1 MPKFNGVSEVKDNDT
16 YEQLVKQGSFT
27 GSDGVVYTYDQTGRL
42 YVTDDHV
49 EEELRGYITDL
60 QNKVG
65 SLESGSSDISENKL
79 DKNLGAENSGKLLN
93 IDSSGNITTL
103 DNGIAGQV
111 LTSNGESQSPIWS
124 NLDLPEQNVISL
136 IGTEDDP
143 IILLNDIEDG
153 KSYLIGGYFKRYPNS
168 TAIYHFPTVSEAG
181 SIARCTGVG
190 TDVQGR
196 KIIEIYGWSIVSANH
211 ATKEVPARN
220 ANYIERI
227 YLNPN
232 GTSGISANSYVG
244 LKQINY
250 KDIVDYIWAPTS
262 GGKAGQIL
270 KSNGN
275 NAPTWIDLPNSG
287 IEILTGTAE
296 SPINFATDMEVN
308 HLYSCSGVFFNTVAS
323 SAQSSISGKTVNFQD
338 QGRSFLFYKRNNTSV
353 VCLASSHNTGNQTT
367 SVIIF
372 SAMYGITEITFDS
385 TTGELTNIRSGMGF
399 GRVNG
404 IEGNGNAQALGIY
417 APIESGTSG
426 QLLQSNGEG
435 VAPTW
440 VTANYASSA
449 DLETKLD
456 VNQGTENINKLLN
469 VGSDG
474 NISFIDNNYI
484 TSSVNNLDNYYL
496 KTETYTREEVN
507 NQINTIRTGLFKPV
521 DVLPDVG
528 EEGYIYLV
536 SNSNSQGDISTQAE
550 VDNTR
555 DEYIWIADSNKYE
568 YIGSTSID
576 LTNYYTKE
584 ETDNKFV
591 SKQLNNIEFYYDN
604 ETGQEESTFI
614 MAKTGSIAIGASDGV
629 SDAQPPYS
637 YAFFRKDGEMAFIN
651 IQTTGAA
658 NQIYLNADGINI
670 DVTDGVS
677 SQIALSIEA
686 DGIYDRISS
695 SKLKLITET
704 EYTNLLDRIAALEA
718 NSITTEDVLTIN
730 QGNSQ
735 Q

>member
-1 MPKFNGVSEVKDNDT
+1 MPKFNGVSEVKDNDI

-65 SLESGSSDISENKL
+65 SLESGSSSISENKL

-93 IDSSGNITTL
+93 VDSSGNITTL

-124 NLDLPEQNVISL
+124 NLDLPEQNVVSL
-136 IGTEDDP
+136 TGTQEDP
-143 IILLNDIEDG
+143 IVLYDDIEVG
-153 KSYLIGGYFKRYPNS
+153 KIYFLSGYIKVVQPATAYSLPDSKPTIMCIGLWLNNEKTIEVRGVQFTSTGVYSQGWNFIQTITFHSSSSWGSNSYLSLNS
-168 TAIYHFPTVSEAG
+168 INGTDTTALNVYAPTVS
-181 SIARCTGVG
+181 
-190 TDVQGR
+190 
-196 KIIEIYGWSIVSANH
+196 
-211 ATKEVPARN
+211 
-220 ANYIERI
+220 
-227 YLNPN
+227 
-232 GTSGISANSYVG
+232 GTSG
-244 LKQINY
+244 
-250 KDIVDYIWAPTS
+250 
-262 GGKAGQIL
+262 QIL
-270 KSNGN
+270 QSNGSDK
-275 NAPTWIDLPNSG
+275 APTWIDLPNSG

-353 VCLASSHNTGNQTT
+353 VCLASSHNTTNSKTT
-367 SVIIF
+367 VIIF

-440 VTANYASSA
+440 VTANYASST

-484 TSSVNNLDNYYL
+484 TSSVSNLENYYL

-536 SNSNSQGDISTQAE
+536 SNSSSQGDISTQAE

-555 DEYIWIADSNKYE
+555 DEYIWIAADNKYE
-568 YIGSTSID
+568 YIGSTSVD
-576 LTNYYTKE
+576 LTNYYNKT
-584 ETDNKFV
+584 ETDNLLDDKVNTSSIKIFT
-591 SKQLNNIEFYYDN
+591 LNVTSDDIYNIDS
-604 ETGQEESTFI
+604 TGKVNIGSGYNDI
-614 MAKTGSIAIGASDGV
+614 VYNPITGSSGLDGHIIT
-629 SDAQPPYS
+629 
-637 YAFFRKDGEMAFIN
+637 RKTN
-651 IQTTGAA
+651 
-658 NQIYLNADGINI
+658 
-670 DVTDGVS
+670 V
-677 SQIALSIEA
+677 
-686 DGIYDRISS
+686 DRIVNALNS
-695 SKLKLITET
+695 LV
-704 EYTNLLDRIAALEA
+704 DRVAALEEQITTLEA
-718 NSITTEDVLTIN
+718 ISITTEDVLTIN

>member
-1 MPKFNGVSEVKDNDT
+1 MPKFNGVSEVKDNDM

-65 SLESGSSDISENKL
+65 SLESGSSSISENKL

-93 IDSSGNITTL
+93 VDSSGNITTL
-103 DNGIAGQV
+103 DNGTAGQV
-111 LTSNGESQSPIWS
+111 LTSNGGSQSPTWS

-136 IGTEDDP
+136 TGTQEDP
-143 IILLNDIEDG
+143 IVLYDDIEVG
-153 KSYLIGGYFKRYPNS
+153 KIYFLSGYIKVVQPATAYSLPDSKPTIMCIGLWLNNEKTIEVRGVQFTSTGVYSQGWNFIQTITFHSSSSWGSNSYLSLNS
-168 TAIYHFPTVSEAG
+168 INGTDTTALNVYAPTVS
-181 SIARCTGVG
+181 
-190 TDVQGR
+190 
-196 KIIEIYGWSIVSANH
+196 
-211 ATKEVPARN
+211 
-220 ANYIERI
+220 
-227 YLNPN
+227 
-232 GTSGISANSYVG
+232 GTSG
-244 LKQINY
+244 
-250 KDIVDYIWAPTS
+250 
-262 GGKAGQIL
+262 QIL
-270 KSNGN
+270 QSNGSDK
-275 NAPTWIDLPNSG
+275 APTWIDLPNSG

-353 VCLASSHNTGNQTT
+353 VCLASSYNTTNSKTT
-367 SVIIF
+367 VIIF

-469 VGSDG
+469 VGSNG
-474 NISFIDNNYI
+474 NISLIDNNYI

-496 KTETYTREEVN
+496 KTETYTREEIN

-550 VDNTR
+550 TENVR
-555 DEYIWIADSNKYE
+555 DEYIWIAADNKYE
-568 YIGSTSID
+568 YIGSTSVD
-576 LTNYYTKE
+576 LTNYYNKT
-584 ETDNKFV
+584 ETDNLLDDKVNTSSIQIFTLNV
-591 SKQLNNIEFYYDN
+591 TSDDQYNIDSTGKVNIDGDGDGGYNNIVYN
-604 ETGQEESTFI
+604 PI
-614 MAKTGSIAIGASDGV
+614 TGSSGLDGHIIT
-629 SDAQPPYS
+629 
-637 YAFFRKDGEMAFIN
+637 RK
-651 IQTTGAA
+651 
-658 NQIYLNADGINI
+658 
-670 DVTDGVS
+670 
-677 SQIALSIEA
+677 
-686 DGIYDRISS
+686 
-695 SKLKLITET
+695 
-704 EYTNLLDRIAALEA
+704 TNVDRIANALNSLVDRVAALEEQITTLEA

>member
-1 MPKFNGVSEVKDNDT
+1 MSKFNGVSEVKDNDT

-27 GSDGVVYTYDQTGRL
+27 GSNGVVYTYDQTGRL

-79 DKNLGAENSGKLLN
+79 DKNIGAENSGKLLN
-93 IDSSGNITTL
+93 VDSNGNITTL
-103 DNGIAGQV
+103 DNGTVGQV

-136 IGTEDDP
+136 TGTQEDP
-143 IILLNDIEDG
+143 IVLYDDIEAG
-153 KSYLIGGYFKRYPNS
+153 KIYFLSGYIKVVQPATAYSLPDSKPTIMCIGLWLNNEKTIEVRGVQFTSTGVYSQGWNFIQTITFHSSSSWGSNSYLSLNS
-168 TAIYHFPTVSEAG
+168 INGTDTTALNVYAPTVS
-181 SIARCTGVG
+181 
-190 TDVQGR
+190 
-196 KIIEIYGWSIVSANH
+196 
-211 ATKEVPARN
+211 
-220 ANYIERI
+220 
-227 YLNPN
+227 
-232 GTSGISANSYVG
+232 GTSG
-244 LKQINY
+244 
-250 KDIVDYIWAPTS
+250 
-262 GGKAGQIL
+262 QIL
-270 KSNGN
+270 QSNGSDK
-275 NAPTWIDLPNSG
+275 APTWIDLPNSG

-353 VCLASSHNTGNQTT
+353 VCLASSHNTTNSKTT
-367 SVIIF
+367 VIIF

-536 SNSNSQGDISTQAE
+536 SNSSSQGDISTQAE

-555 DEYIWIADSNKYE
+555 DEYIWIAADNKYE
-568 YIGSTSID
+568 YIGSTSVD
-576 LTNYYTKE
+576 LTNYYNKT
-584 ETDNKFV
+584 ETDNLLDDKVNTSSIKIFT
-591 SKQLNNIEFYYDN
+591 LNVTSDDIYNIDS
-604 ETGQEESTFI
+604 TGKVNIGSGYNDI
-614 MAKTGSIAIGASDGV
+614 VYNPITGSSGLDGHIIT
-629 SDAQPPYS
+629 
-637 YAFFRKDGEMAFIN
+637 RKTN
-651 IQTTGAA
+651 
-658 NQIYLNADGINI
+658 
-670 DVTDGVS
+670 V
-677 SQIALSIEA
+677 
-686 DGIYDRISS
+686 DRIVNALNS
-695 SKLKLITET
+695 LVDRVAALEEQITT
-704 EYTNLLDRIAALEA
+704 LEA
-718 NSITTEDVLTIN
+718 NSITTEDILTIN

>member
-1 MPKFNGVSEVKDNDT
+1 MPKFNGVSEVKDNDI

-27 GSDGVVYTYDQTGRL
+27 GSNGVVYTYDQTGRL

-60 QNKVG
+60 QNKVN
-65 SLESGSSDISENKL
+65 SLESGSSNMSENKL

-93 IDSSGNITTL
+93 VDSTGNITTL
-103 DNGIAGQV
+103 DNGTIGQV
-111 LTSNGESQSPIWS
+111 LTSNGESQSPTWS

-136 IGTEDDP
+136 TGTQEDP
-143 IILLNDIEDG
+143 IVLYDDIEVG
-153 KSYLIGGYFKRYPNS
+153 KIYFLSGYIKVVPQATAYSLPDSKPTIMCIGLWLNNEKTIEVRGVQFTSTGVYSQGWNFIQTITFHSSSSWGSNSYLSLNS
-168 TAIYHFPTVSEAG
+168 IN
-181 SIARCTGVG
+181 G
-190 TDVQGR
+190 TDTT
-196 KIIEIYGWSIVSANH
+196 A
-211 ATKEVPARN
+211 
-220 ANYIERI
+220 
-227 YLNPN
+227 LNV
-232 GTSGISANSYVG
+232 Y
-244 LKQINY
+244 
-250 KDIVDYIWAPTS
+250 APTS
-262 GGKAGQIL
+262 SGTSGQIL
-270 KSNGN
+270 KSNGSDE
-275 NAPTWIDLPNSG
+275 APTWIDLPNSG

-323 SAQSSISGKTVNFQD
+323 SAQSSISGKTITFQD
-338 QGRSFLFYKRNNTSV
+338 QGRSFLFYKRDDTSV

-399 GRVNG
+399 GKVNG

-426 QLLQSNGEG
+426 QLLQSNGER

-456 VNQGTENINKLLN
+456 INQGTENTNKLLN

-474 NISFIDNNYI
+474 NIAFIDNNYI
-484 TSSVNNLDNYYL
+484 TSSVSNLENYYL
-496 KTETYTREEVN
+496 KTETYTREEIN

-536 SNSNSQGDISTQAE
+536 SNSSSQGDISTQAE
-550 VDNTR
+550 TENVR
-555 DEYIWIADSNKYE
+555 DEYIWIAADNKYE

-576 LTNYYTKE
+576 LTGYYTKE

-604 ETGQEESTFI
+604 EAGQEESTFI

-637 YAFFRKDGEMAFIN
+637 YAFFRKDGEIGFLTVQATDAI
-651 IQTTGAA
+651 
-658 NQIYLNADGINI
+658 NQIYLNANGINI
-670 DVTDGVS
+670 DVSDGVS

-686 DGIYDRISS
+686 DGIYDKISS

-704 EYTNLLDRIAALEA
+704 EYTSLLNRIAALEA

>member
-65 SLESGSSDISENKL
+65 SLESGSSDISKNKL

-93 IDSSGNITTL
+93 IDSNGNITTL
-103 DNGIAGQV
+103 DNGTAGQV

-136 IGTEDDP
+136 TGTQENP
-143 IILLNDIEDG
+143 IVLYNDIEVG
-153 KSYLIGGYFKRYPNS
+153 KIYFLSGYIKVVQPATAYSLPDSKPTIMCVGLWLNNEKTIEVRGVQFTSTGVYSQGWNFIQTITFHSSSSWDSNSYLSLNS
-168 TAIYHFPTVSEAG
+168 INGTDTTALNVYAPTVS
-181 SIARCTGVG
+181 
-190 TDVQGR
+190 
-196 KIIEIYGWSIVSANH
+196 
-211 ATKEVPARN
+211 
-220 ANYIERI
+220 
-227 YLNPN
+227 
-232 GTSGISANSYVG
+232 GTS
-244 LKQINY
+244 
-250 KDIVDYIWAPTS
+250 
-262 GGKAGQIL
+262 GQIL
-270 KSNGN
+270 KSNGSN
-275 NAPTWIDLPNSG
+275 EAPTWIDLPNSG

-323 SAQSSISGKTVNFQD
+323 SAQSSISGKTITFQD
-338 QGRSFLFYKRNNTSV
+338 QGRSFLFYKRDDTSV
-353 VCLASSHNTGNQTT
+353 VCLASSHNANSQTA
-367 SVIIF
+367 VIIF

-435 VAPTW
+435 AAPTW
-440 VTANYASSA
+440 VTADYVSSA
-449 DLETKLD
+449 ELETKLD
-456 VNQGTENINKLLN
+456 INQGTENANKLLN

-474 NISFIDNNYI
+474 NIAFIDNNYI
-484 TSSVNNLDNYYL
+484 TSSVSNLENYYL

-536 SNSNSQGDISTQAE
+536 SNSSSQGNISTQAE
-550 VDNTR
+550 TENVR
-555 DEYIWIADSNKYE
+555 DEYIWIADGNKYE
-568 YIGSTSID
+568 YIGSTSVD
-576 LTNYYTKE
+576 LTNYYNKT
-584 ETDNKFV
+584 ETDNLLDDKVNTSSIQIFT
-591 SKQLNNIEFYYDN
+591 LNVTSDDIYNIDS
-604 ETGQEESTFI
+604 TGKVNIGSGYNDI
-614 MAKTGSIAIGASDGV
+614 VYNPITGSSGLDGHIIT
-629 SDAQPPYS
+629 
-637 YAFFRKDGEMAFIN
+637 RKTN
-651 IQTTGAA
+651 
-658 NQIYLNADGINI
+658 
-670 DVTDGVS
+670 V
-677 SQIALSIEA
+677 
-686 DGIYDRISS
+686 DRIVNALNS
-695 SKLKLITET
+695 LVDRVAALEEQITT
-704 EYTNLLDRIAALEA
+704 LEA
-718 NSITTEDVLTIN
+718 NSITTEDILTIN

>member
-1 MPKFNGVSEVKDNDT
+1 MPKFNGVSEVKDNDI

-42 YVTDDHV
+42 YVTNDHV

-60 QNKVG
+60 QNKVN
-65 SLESGSSDISENKL
+65 SLESGSSSISENKL
-79 DKNLGAENSGKLLN
+79 DKNLGTENSGKLLN
-93 IDSSGNITTL
+93 VDSDGNITTL
-103 DNGIAGQV
+103 DNGTV
-111 LTSNGESQSPIWS
+111 GE
-124 NLDLPEQNVISL
+124 V
-136 IGTEDDP
+136 
-143 IILLNDIEDG
+143 
-153 KSYLIGGYFKRYPNS
+153 
-168 TAIYHFPTVSEAG
+168 
-181 SIARCTGVG
+181 
-190 TDVQGR
+190 
-196 KIIEIYGWSIVSANH
+196 
-211 ATKEVPARN
+211 
-220 ANYIERI
+220 
-227 YLNPN
+227 
-232 GTSGISANSYVG
+232 
-244 LKQINY
+244 
-250 KDIVDYIWAPTS
+250 
-262 GGKAGQIL
+262 L
-270 KSNGN
+270 KSNGPGQVPTWAN
-275 NAPTWIDLPNSG
+275 ISKDIELLTSDESQPISLVDSMEDNKLYYLSGIFSLNNYPFSLEISNDRKILAKKDSSTTSAYDGSGSITLFEAGYDVSGSNLYIYNYRGGNAVIAFNRTTNNVTGISNYAMLGNINGDYYNNLKPRNIYAPTTSGTSRQILQSNGPYNAPTWIDFSQG
-287 IEILTGTAE
+287 ITTLVGTE
-296 SPINFATDMEVN
+296 DEPINFATDMEVN

-353 VCLASSHNTGNQTT
+353 VCLASSHNTTNSKTT
-367 SVIIF
+367 VIIF

-469 VGSDG
+469 VGSNG
-474 NISFIDNNYI
+474 NISLIDNNYI

-496 KTETYTREEVN
+496 KTETYTREEIN

-550 VDNTR
+550 TENVR
-555 DEYIWIADSNKYE
+555 DEYIWIAADNKYE
-568 YIGSTSID
+568 HIGSTSVD
-576 LTNYYTKE
+576 LTNYYNKT
-584 ETDNKFV
+584 ETDNLLDDKVNTSSIQIFTLNV
-591 SKQLNNIEFYYDN
+591 TSDDQYNIDSTGKVNIDGDGGYNNIVYN
-604 ETGQEESTFI
+604 PI
-614 MAKTGSIAIGASDGV
+614 TGSSGLDGHIIT
-629 SDAQPPYS
+629 
-637 YAFFRKDGEMAFIN
+637 RK
-651 IQTTGAA
+651 
-658 NQIYLNADGINI
+658 
-670 DVTDGVS
+670 
-677 SQIALSIEA
+677 
-686 DGIYDRISS
+686 
-695 SKLKLITET
+695 
-704 EYTNLLDRIAALEA
+704 TNVDRIANALNSLVDRVAALEEQITALEA
-718 NSITTEDVLTIN
+718 NSITTEDILTIN

>member
-1 MPKFNGVSEVKDNDT
+1 MPKFNGVSEVKDNDI

-65 SLESGSSDISENKL
+65 SLESGSSSISENKL

-93 IDSSGNITTL
+93 VDSSGNITTL

-124 NLDLPEQNVISL
+124 NLDLPEQNVVSL
-136 IGTEDDP
+136 TGTQEDP
-143 IILLNDIEDG
+143 IVLYDDIEAG
-153 KSYLIGGYFKRYPNS
+153 KIYFLSGYIKVVQPATAYSLPDSKPTIMCIGLWLNNEKTIEVRGVQFTSTGVYSQGWNFIQTITFHSSSSWGSNSYLSLNS
-168 TAIYHFPTVSEAG
+168 INGTDTTALNVYAPTVS
-181 SIARCTGVG
+181 
-190 TDVQGR
+190 
-196 KIIEIYGWSIVSANH
+196 
-211 ATKEVPARN
+211 
-220 ANYIERI
+220 
-227 YLNPN
+227 
-232 GTSGISANSYVG
+232 GTSG
-244 LKQINY
+244 
-250 KDIVDYIWAPTS
+250 
-262 GGKAGQIL
+262 QIL
-270 KSNGN
+270 QSNGSDK
-275 NAPTWIDLPNSG
+275 APTWIDLPNSG

-353 VCLASSHNTGNQTT
+353 VCLASSHNTTNSKTT
-367 SVIIF
+367 VIIF

-440 VTANYASSA
+440 VTANYASST

-484 TSSVNNLDNYYL
+484 TSSVSNLENYYL

-536 SNSNSQGDISTQAE
+536 SNSSSQGDISTQAE

-555 DEYIWIADSNKYE
+555 DEYIWIAADNKYE
-568 YIGSTSID
+568 YIGSTSVD
-576 LTNYYTKE
+576 LTNYYNKT
-584 ETDNKFV
+584 ETDNLLDDKVNTSSIKIFT
-591 SKQLNNIEFYYDN
+591 LNVTSDDIYNIDS
-604 ETGQEESTFI
+604 TGKVNIGSGYNDI
-614 MAKTGSIAIGASDGV
+614 VYNPITGSSGLDGHIIT
-629 SDAQPPYS
+629 
-637 YAFFRKDGEMAFIN
+637 RKTN
-651 IQTTGAA
+651 
-658 NQIYLNADGINI
+658 
-670 DVTDGVS
+670 V
-677 SQIALSIEA
+677 
-686 DGIYDRISS
+686 DRIVNALNS
-695 SKLKLITET
+695 LV
-704 EYTNLLDRIAALEA
+704 DRVAALEEQITTLEA
-718 NSITTEDVLTIN
+718 ISITTEDVLTIN

>member
-1 MPKFNGVSEVKDNDT
+1 MPKFNGVSEVKDNDI

-27 GSDGVVYTYDQTGRL
+27 GSNGVVYTYDQTGRL

-93 IDSSGNITTL
+93 VDSDGNITTL

-124 NLDLPEQNVISL
+124 NLDLPEQNVVSL
-136 IGTEDDP
+136 TGTQEDP
-143 IILLNDIEDG
+143 IVLYDDIEVG
-153 KSYLIGGYFKRYPNS
+153 KIYFLSGYVKVVQPATAYSLPDSKPTIMCIGLWLNNEKTIEVRGVQFTSTGVYSQGWNFIQTITFHSSSSWGSNSYLSLNS
-168 TAIYHFPTVSEAG
+168 INGTDTIALNVYAPTVS
-181 SIARCTGVG
+181 
-190 TDVQGR
+190 
-196 KIIEIYGWSIVSANH
+196 
-211 ATKEVPARN
+211 
-220 ANYIERI
+220 
-227 YLNPN
+227 
-232 GTSGISANSYVG
+232 GTSG
-244 LKQINY
+244 
-250 KDIVDYIWAPTS
+250 
-262 GGKAGQIL
+262 QIL
-270 KSNGN
+270 QSNGSDK
-275 NAPTWIDLPNSG
+275 APIWIDLPNSG

-308 HLYSCSGVFFNTVAS
+308 HLYSCSGVFFNTVSS

-338 QGRSFLFYKRNNTSV
+338 QGRSFLFYKRNDTSV
-353 VCLASSHNTGNQTT
+353 VCLASSHNTTNSKTT
-367 SVIIF
+367 VIIF

-385 TTGELTNIRSGMGF
+385 TTGELTNIRSGIGF

-435 VAPTW
+435 AAPTW
-440 VTANYASSA
+440 VTADYVSSA
-449 DLETKLD
+449 ELETKLD
-456 VNQGTENINKLLN
+456 INQGTENANKLLN

-474 NISFIDNNYI
+474 NIAFIDNNYI
-484 TSSVNNLDNYYL
+484 TSSVSNLDNYYL
-496 KTETYTREEVN
+496 KTETYTREEIN

-536 SNSNSQGDISTQAE
+536 SNSSSQGDVSTQAE
-550 VDNTR
+550 TENVR
-555 DEYIWIADSNKYE
+555 DEYIWIAADNKYE
-568 YIGSTSID
+568 YIGSTSVD
-576 LTNYYTKE
+576 LTNYYNKT
-584 ETDNKFV
+584 ETDNLLDDKVNTSSIKIFT
-591 SKQLNNIEFYYDN
+591 LNVTSDDIYNIDS
-604 ETGQEESTFI
+604 TGKVNIGSGYNDI
-614 MAKTGSIAIGASDGV
+614 VYNPITGSSGLDGHIIT
-629 SDAQPPYS
+629 
-637 YAFFRKDGEMAFIN
+637 RKTN
-651 IQTTGAA
+651 
-658 NQIYLNADGINI
+658 
-670 DVTDGVS
+670 V
-677 SQIALSIEA
+677 
-686 DGIYDRISS
+686 DRIVNALNS
-695 SKLKLITET
+695 LVDRVAALEEQITT
-704 EYTNLLDRIAALEA
+704 LEA
-718 NSITTEDVLTIN
+718 NSITTEDILTIN

>member
-1 MPKFNGVSEVKDNDT
+1 MPKFNGVSEVKDNDI

-65 SLESGSSDISENKL
+65 SLESGSSSISENKL

-93 IDSSGNITTL
+93 VDSSGNITTL

-124 NLDLPEQNVISL
+124 NLDLPEQNVVSL
-136 IGTEDDP
+136 TGTQEDP
-143 IILLNDIEDG
+143 IVLYDDIEAG
-153 KSYLIGGYFKRYPNS
+153 KIYFLSGYIKVVQPATAYSLPDSKPTIMCIGLWLNNEKTIEVRGVQFTSTGVYSQGWNFIQTITFHSSSSWGSNSYLSLNS
-168 TAIYHFPTVSEAG
+168 INGTDTTALNVYAPTVS
-181 SIARCTGVG
+181 
-190 TDVQGR
+190 
-196 KIIEIYGWSIVSANH
+196 
-211 ATKEVPARN
+211 
-220 ANYIERI
+220 
-227 YLNPN
+227 
-232 GTSGISANSYVG
+232 GTSG
-244 LKQINY
+244 
-250 KDIVDYIWAPTS
+250 
-262 GGKAGQIL
+262 QIL
-270 KSNGN
+270 QSNGSDK
-275 NAPTWIDLPNSG
+275 APTWIDLPNSG

-353 VCLASSHNTGNQTT
+353 VCLASSHNTTNSKTT
-367 SVIIF
+367 VIIF

-440 VTANYASSA
+440 ITANYASSA

-496 KTETYTREEVN
+496 KTETYTREEIN

-528 EEGYIYLV
+528 EDGYIYLV
-536 SNSNSQGDISTQAE
+536 SNSSSQGDISTQAE

-555 DEYIWIADSNKYE
+555 DEYIWIAADNKYE
-568 YIGSTSID
+568 YIGSTSVD
-576 LTNYYTKE
+576 LTNYYNKT
-584 ETDNKFV
+584 ETDNLLDDKVNTSSIKIFT
-591 SKQLNNIEFYYDN
+591 LNVTSDDIYNIDS
-604 ETGQEESTFI
+604 TGKVNIGSGYNDI
-614 MAKTGSIAIGASDGV
+614 VYNPITGSSGLDGHIIT
-629 SDAQPPYS
+629 
-637 YAFFRKDGEMAFIN
+637 RKTN
-651 IQTTGAA
+651 
-658 NQIYLNADGINI
+658 
-670 DVTDGVS
+670 V
-677 SQIALSIEA
+677 
-686 DGIYDRISS
+686 DRIVNALNS
-695 SKLKLITET
+695 LVDRVAALEEQITT
-704 EYTNLLDRIAALEA
+704 LEA
-718 NSITTEDVLTIN
+718 NSITTEDILTIN

>member
-27 GSDGVVYTYDQTGRL
+27 GSNGVVYTYDQTGRL

-49 EEELRGYITDL
+49 EEELRGYIADL
-60 QNKVG
+60 QNKVNN
-65 SLESGSSDISENKL
+65 LESGSSSISENKL

-93 IDSSGNITTL
+93 VDSTGNITTL

-111 LTSNGESQSPIWS
+111 LTSNGGSQSPIWS
-124 NLDLPEQNVISL
+124 NLDLPEQNVVSL
-136 IGTEDDP
+136 TGTQEDP
-143 IILLNDIEDG
+143 IILLNDIENG
-153 KSYLIGGYFKRYPNS
+153 KSYLLSGYFKIYPN
-168 TAIYHFPTVSEAG
+168 TTNIYHFPTGSAAG
-181 SIARCTGVG
+181 SIARCTGIG
-190 TDVQGR
+190 TDEQGH
-196 KIIEIYGWSIVSANH
+196 KIIEVYGWSLVNLSLAD
-211 ATKEVPARN
+211 KEADARN
-220 ANYIERI
+220 GNFVQRI
-227 YLNPN
+227 YLNPD
-232 GTSGISANSYVG
+232 GTSGVEYNEYVG
-244 LKQINY
+244 LRQINY
-250 KDIVDYIWAPTS
+250 KNNVSYIWAPTS
-262 GGKAGQIL
+262 GGKSGQIL

-308 HLYSCSGVFFNTVAS
+308 HLYSRSGVFFNTVSS
-323 SAQSSISGKTVNFQD
+323 SAQSSISGKTITFQD
-338 QGRSFLFYKRNNTSV
+338 QGRSFLFYKRDDTSV

-435 VAPTW
+435 AAPTW
-440 VTANYASSA
+440 VTADYVSSA
-449 DLETKLD
+449 ELETKLD
-456 VNQGTENINKLLN
+456 INQGTENANKLLN

-484 TSSVNNLDNYYL
+484 TSSVSNLENYYL
-496 KTETYTREEVN
+496 KTETYTREEIN

-536 SNSNSQGDISTQAE
+536 SNSSSQGDISTQAE
-550 VDNTR
+550 VDDTR
-555 DEYIWIADSNKYE
+555 DEYIWIAADNKYE
-568 YIGSTSID
+568 YIGSTSVD
-576 LTNYYTKE
+576 LTNYYNKT
-584 ETDNKFV
+584 ETDNLLDDKVNTSSIKIFT
-591 SKQLNNIEFYYDN
+591 LNVTSDDIYNIDS
-604 ETGQEESTFI
+604 TGKVNIGSGYNDI
-614 MAKTGSIAIGASDGV
+614 VYNPITGSSGLDGHIIT
-629 SDAQPPYS
+629 
-637 YAFFRKDGEMAFIN
+637 RKTN
-651 IQTTGAA
+651 
-658 NQIYLNADGINI
+658 
-670 DVTDGVS
+670 V
-677 SQIALSIEA
+677 
-686 DGIYDRISS
+686 DRIVNALNS
-695 SKLKLITET
+695 LVDRVAALEEQITT
-704 EYTNLLDRIAALEA
+704 LEA
-718 NSITTEDVLTIN
+718 NSITTEDILTIN

>member
-27 GSDGVVYTYDQTGRL
+27 GSNGVVYTYDQTGRL

-49 EEELRGYITDL
+49 EEELRGYIIDL

-65 SLESGSSDISENKL
+65 SLESGSSSISENKL

-93 IDSSGNITTL
+93 VDSSGNITTL
-103 DNGIAGQV
+103 DNGTVGQV
-111 LTSNGESQSPIWS
+111 LTSNGESQSPTWS
-124 NLDLPEQNVISL
+124 NLDLPEQNVVSL
-136 IGTEDDP
+136 TGTEEDP
-143 IILLNDIEDG
+143 IVLYDDIEVG
-153 KSYLIGGYFKRYPNS
+153 KIYFLSGYIKA
-168 TAIYHFPTVSEAG
+168 TDG
-181 SIARCTGVG
+181 SISSLVLPNFNGRHSSSIIAIGLGLDERNFKCVQIFGADFTGGSPKIMAPGFTTILSFSSSSSYESTRTVG
-190 TDVQGR
+190 LYNINSSSTVTS
-196 KIIEIYGWSIVSANH
+196 IYAPISS
-211 ATKEVPARN
+211 
-220 ANYIERI
+220 
-227 YLNPN
+227 
-232 GTSGISANSYVG
+232 GTS
-244 LKQINY
+244 
-250 KDIVDYIWAPTS
+250 
-262 GGKAGQIL
+262 GQIL
-270 KSNGN
+270 KSNGIN
-275 NAPTWIDLPNSG
+275 KAPSWIDLPNSG

-399 GRVNG
+399 GKVNG

-435 VAPTW
+435 AAPTW
-440 VTANYASSA
+440 VTADYASLT

-456 VNQGTENINKLLN
+456 INQGTENTNKLLN

-474 NISFIDNNYI
+474 NIAFIDNNYI
-484 TSSVNNLDNYYL
+484 TSSVSNLENYYL
-496 KTETYTREEVN
+496 KTETYTKEEVN

-536 SNSNSQGDISTQAE
+536 SNSSSQGDVSTQAE

-555 DEYIWIADSNKYE
+555 DEYIWIAADNKYE
-568 YIGSTSID
+568 YIGSTSVD
-576 LTNYYTKE
+576 LTNYYNKT
-584 ETDNKFV
+584 ETDNLLDDKVNTSSIQIFT
-591 SKQLNNIEFYYDN
+591 LNVTSDDIYNIDS
-604 ETGQEESTFI
+604 TGKVNIGSGYNDI
-614 MAKTGSIAIGASDGV
+614 VYNPITGSSGLDGHIIT
-629 SDAQPPYS
+629 
-637 YAFFRKDGEMAFIN
+637 RKTN
-651 IQTTGAA
+651 
-658 NQIYLNADGINI
+658 
-670 DVTDGVS
+670 V
-677 SQIALSIEA
+677 
-686 DGIYDRISS
+686 DRIVNALNS
-695 SKLKLITET
+695 LVDRVAALEEQIIT
-704 EYTNLLDRIAALEA
+704 LEA

>member
-1 MPKFNGVSEVKDNDT
+1 MPKFNGVSEVKDNDI

-60 QNKVG
+60 QNKVN
-65 SLESGSSDISENKL
+65 SLESGSSNMSENKL
-79 DKNLGAENSGKLLN
+79 DKNLGAKNAGKLLN
-93 IDSSGNITTL
+93 VHSDGNITTL
-103 DNGIAGQV
+103 NNGTAGQV

-143 IILLNDIEDG
+143 IILLNDIENS
-153 KSYLIGGYFKRYPNS
+153 KSYLLSGYFKTYPNS

-181 SIARCTGVG
+181 SIARCTSVG
-190 TDVQGR
+190 TDVQGC
-196 KIIEIYGWSIVSANH
+196 KIIEIYGWSIVSTNA

-220 ANYIERI
+220 ANYVERI

-244 LKQINY
+244 LRQINY
-250 KDIVDYIWAPTS
+250 KNDINYIWAPTS

-287 IEILTGTAE
+287 IEILTGTVE

-323 SAQSSISGKTVNFQD
+323 SAQSSISGKTITFQD
-338 QGRSFLFYKRNNTSV
+338 QGRSFLFYKRDDTSV

-404 IEGNGNAQALGIY
+404 IDGNGNAQALGIY

-456 VNQGTENINKLLN
+456 INQGTENANKLLN

-474 NISFIDNNYI
+474 NIAFIDNNYI
-484 TSSVNNLDNYYL
+484 TSSVSNLENYYL

-536 SNSNSQGDISTQAE
+536 SNSSSQGDVSTQAE
-550 VDNTR
+550 TENVR
-555 DEYIWIADSNKYE
+555 DEYIWIAADNKYE
-568 YIGSTSID
+568 YIGSTSVD
-576 LTNYYTKE
+576 LTNYYNKT
-584 ETDNKFV
+584 ETDNLLDDKVNTSSIKIFT
-591 SKQLNNIEFYYDN
+591 LNVTSDDIYNIDS
-604 ETGQEESTFI
+604 TGKVNIGSGYNDI
-614 MAKTGSIAIGASDGV
+614 VYNPITGSSGLDGHIIT
-629 SDAQPPYS
+629 
-637 YAFFRKDGEMAFIN
+637 RKTN
-651 IQTTGAA
+651 
-658 NQIYLNADGINI
+658 
-670 DVTDGVS
+670 V
-677 SQIALSIEA
+677 
-686 DGIYDRISS
+686 DRIVNALNS
-695 SKLKLITET
+695 LVDRVAALEEQITT
-704 EYTNLLDRIAALEA
+704 LEA
-718 NSITTEDVLTIN
+718 NSITTEDILTIN

>member
-1 MPKFNGVSEVKDNDT
+1 MPKFNGVSEVKDNDI

-49 EEELRGYITDL
+49 EEELRGYIADL

-65 SLESGSSDISENKL
+65 SLESGSSSISENKL

-93 IDSSGNITTL
+93 VDSSGNITTL

-124 NLDLPEQNVISL
+124 NLDLPEQNVVSL
-136 IGTEDDP
+136 TGTQEDP
-143 IILLNDIEDG
+143 IVLYDDIEAG
-153 KSYLIGGYFKRYPNS
+153 KIYFLSGYIKVVPSGTAYSLPDSKPTIMCIGLELNLNNEKTIEVRGVKFTSAGIYVQGWNFIQTIIFHSSNSWGSNYYLS
-168 TAIYHFPTVSEAG
+168 LD
-181 SIARCTGVG
+181 SING
-190 TDVQGR
+190 TDTT
-196 KIIEIYGWSIVSANH
+196 A
-211 ATKEVPARN
+211 
-220 ANYIERI
+220 
-227 YLNPN
+227 LNVYAPTSS
-232 GTSGISANSYVG
+232 GTSG
-244 LKQINY
+244 
-250 KDIVDYIWAPTS
+250 
-262 GGKAGQIL
+262 QIL
-270 KSNGN
+270 QSNGTN
-275 NAPTWIDLPNSG
+275 KAPIWIDLPNSG
-287 IEILTGTAE
+287 IEILTGTTE

-308 HLYSCSGVFFNTVAS
+308 HLYSCSGVFFNTVSS

-353 VCLASSHNTGNQTT
+353 VCLASSHNNTISKTT
-367 SVIIF
+367 VIIF
-372 SAMYGITEITFDS
+372 SALYGITEITFDS

-426 QLLQSNGEG
+426 QLLKSNGEG
-435 VAPTW
+435 AAPTW
-440 VTANYASSA
+440 VTADYASSA

-456 VNQGTENINKLLN
+456 INQGTENTNKLLN

-474 NISFIDNNYI
+474 NIAFIDNNYI
-484 TSSVNNLDNYYL
+484 TSSVSNLENYYL
-496 KTETYTREEVN
+496 KTETYTKEEVN

-536 SNSNSQGDISTQAE
+536 SNSSSQGDVSTQAE

-555 DEYIWIADSNKYE
+555 DEYIWIAADNKYE
-568 YIGSTSID
+568 YIGSTSVD
-576 LTNYYTKE
+576 LTNYY
-584 ETDNKFV
+584 NKT
-591 SKQLNNIEFYYDN
+591 E
-604 ETGQEESTFI
+604 
-614 MAKTGSIAIGASDGV
+614 
-629 SDAQPPYS
+629 
-637 YAFFRKDGEMAFIN
+637 
-651 IQTTGAA
+651 
-658 NQIYLNADGINI
+658 I
-670 DVTDGVS
+670 D
-677 SQIALSIEA
+677 
-686 DGIYDRISS
+686 
-695 SKLKLITET
+695 
-704 EYTNLLDRIAALEA
+704 NLLDDKVNTSSIQIFTLNVTSDDIYNIDSTGKVNIGSGYNDIVYNPITGSSGLDGNIITRKTNVDRIVNALNSLVDRVAALEEQITTLEA